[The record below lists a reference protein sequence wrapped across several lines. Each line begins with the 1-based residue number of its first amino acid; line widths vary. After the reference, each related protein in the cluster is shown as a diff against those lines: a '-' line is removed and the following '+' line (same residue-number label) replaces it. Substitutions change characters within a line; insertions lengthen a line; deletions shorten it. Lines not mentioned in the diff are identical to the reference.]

1 VFRRVGEQVLT
12 YLGVSSDDQVK
23 IAMAAQ

>member
-12 YLGVSSDDQVK
+12 YLGVSRDDQVK
-23 IAMAAQ
+23 IAMATR